1 MIASIL
7 KTKANMRKRRILNRD
22 VRHTFLHAMR
32 SALFIPSLLLAVGC
46 SGSVAGNL
54 SPAPYSAGIP
64 HSSATD
70 AKHYLYVGETR
81 GRGYFRVYDLA
92 DLRLIRQYQEPWGTN
107 AMATDPW
114 GDLYITSS
122 DPSYGQLIAFTPG
135 ARSILLRVTINF
147 GFAIAFDPS
156 GNVYVT
162 ETFIEEY
169 AAQSTKRLRT
179 IKARG
184 AVALAVDKS
193 SHLYAAIRNQG
204 NGEVLVYSPGS
215 KKPSRVITKGIDVPT
230 AMLLDSSDDIF
241 VANCSPCA
249 SSGGRSSVT
258 EYAPGSSMPSRT
270 ITKGIDN
277 PSALALG
284 SHGLLFV
291 SNDPQGARGFVSVYS
306 SGSKPVGTITNGI
319 DGPDALAVGP
329 NGNLYVGNCRACT
342 GRNGGNVTVYSPD
355 GSELLHKI
363 ADGFDDLNVIA
374 IGKE

>member
-1 MIASIL
+1 MP
-7 KTKANMRKRRILNRD
+7 NRRILNRN
-22 VRHTFLHAMR
+22 VLLI
-32 SALFIPSLLLAVGC
+32 SSLALAGGC

-54 SPAPYSAGIP
+54 SATPYSAGVARS
-64 HSSATD
+64 HATS

-81 GRGYFRVYDLA
+81 GRGYFRVYDLT

-135 ARSILLRVTINF
+135 ARSILLRITINF
-147 GFAIAFDPS
+147 GSAIAFDPS
-156 GNVYVT
+156 GNVYVS

-169 AAQSTKRLRT
+169 AARSTKRLRT

-184 AVALAVDKS
+184 AVALAVDKNS
-193 SHLYAAIRNQG
+193 NLYAAIRNQG
-204 NGEVLVYSPGS
+204 NGEVLVFPPGS

-249 SSGGRSSVT
+249 SSGGRSSIT
-258 EYAPGSSMPSRT
+258 EYAPGSSTPSRT

-277 PSALALG
+277 SSALALG

-291 SNDPQGARGFVSVYS
+291 SNDPQLGRGSVSVYS
-306 SGSKPVGTITNGI
+306 SGSEPVRTITKGI
-319 DGPDALAVGP
+319 GGPDALAVGP
-329 NGNLYVGNCRACT
+329 NGDLYVGNCHACN

-355 GSELLHKI
+355 GSRLLRKI
-363 ADGFDDLNVIA
+363 TDGFDDLNVIA
-374 IGKE
+374 IGGE